1 MKAPEMTTLFHG
13 SQCEAWMQA
22 FYDMSMRDACQ
33 TSGVS
38 TSALKRIRD
47 KKGMPPWPF
56 QGLKQGG
63 EVNSMLWEEIRRH
76 RETLV
81 STRGLPE
88 AVRTVLLKA
97 KDWGRLQRRL
107 HDPSY
112 EEFKQPREIAVE
124 NLVVME
130 EVPVFPEV
138 DPVEWSYL
146 YPGDEEIVFE

>member
-1 MKAPEMTTLFHG
+1 MKSPEMTMLFRG
-13 SQCEAWMQA
+13 SNSEAWMKA
-22 FYDMSMRDACQ
+22 FYDMSMKDACQ
-33 TSGVS
+33 ISGVS
-38 TSALKRIRD
+38 QSALKRLRD
-47 KKGMPPWPF
+47 AKGMPTWPF

-97 KDWGRLQRRL
+97 KDWGRLQRKL